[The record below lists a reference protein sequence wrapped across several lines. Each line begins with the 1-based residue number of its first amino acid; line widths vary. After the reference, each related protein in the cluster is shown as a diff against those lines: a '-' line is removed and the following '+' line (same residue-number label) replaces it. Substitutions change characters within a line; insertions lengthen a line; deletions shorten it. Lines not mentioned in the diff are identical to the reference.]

1 MLEVVLYILRLIRAG
16 FRYYLRVGPFWLAFS
31 YIVTLA
37 GAGIVFQY
45 SRKHRLTKLQI
56 VALILQIFH
65 LTVVFVSTVLSR
77 SAREAYSY
85 NLDPFW
91 GEKAVL
97 AGLTWRWL
105 GLFANTLLL
114 CPMGILLPMISRD
127 FRWRKILTAGFM
139 TSFLIEILQ
148 LLLKRGYFETSDLL
162 HNTLGVMIGYWLYLA
177 IFCLVKR
184 CQEAPGKHR
193 DVDRSKI

>member
-1 MLEVVLYILRLIRAG
+1 MLEVVLYIFRLIRAG

-37 GAGIVFQY
+37 GAGIIFQY

-127 FRWRKILTAGFM
+127 FRWRKM
-139 TSFLIEILQ
+139 ILQ

-177 IFCLVKR
+177 IFCLAKR